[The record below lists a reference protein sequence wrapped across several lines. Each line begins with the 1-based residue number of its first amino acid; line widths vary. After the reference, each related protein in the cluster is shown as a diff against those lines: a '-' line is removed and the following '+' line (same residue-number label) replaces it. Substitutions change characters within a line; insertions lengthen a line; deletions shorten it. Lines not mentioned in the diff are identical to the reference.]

1 VAAVILTIGSE
12 LVSGDVV
19 DTNGAWLARQ
29 LEGLGVPVRLI
40 AAVPD
45 DIATIAA
52 FVRDEATR
60 ADVVLVTGGLGGT
73 PDDVTREAI
82 AAAFGV
88 DQRELP
94 DVAADLRARFTGNP
108 EYAARWALLP
118 AGSRPLENP
127 LGGAPGFAI
136 ENVFVFPGLPSEMEA
151 MFGVV
156 AEELRREA
164 PIGSWRR
171 TYQTR
176 ESEIA
181 GVLVE
186 LGRRHPS
193 VGVGSYPT
201 FQPGGTLVEIVVKS
215 TDPDALAAATT
226 WLQGELA
233 GFERG
238 SASAS

>member
-1 VAAVILTIGSE
+1 MGAAVILTIGSE

-29 LEGLGVPVRLI
+29 LERLGVPVRLI

-45 DIATIAA
+45 EIELIAA
-52 FVRDEATR
+52 FVRDEAAR

-88 DQRELP
+88 EQRELHE
-94 DVAADLRARFTGNP
+94 VAAALRARFARSP
-108 EYAARWALLP
+108 DYAARWALLP

-136 ENVFVFPGLPSEMEA
+136 GNVYVFPGLPAEMEA

-156 AEELRREA
+156 AGELTRA
-164 PIGSWRR
+164 GPIVSWRQ
-171 TYQTR
+171 TYRTR
-176 ESEIA
+176 ESEIVA
-181 GVLVE
+181 VLVE
-186 LGRRHPS
+186 VGARHPG
-193 VGVGSYPT
+193 VLVGSYPS
-201 FQPGGTLVEIVVKS
+201 FHPDGPVVEIVLKS
-215 TDPDALAAATT
+215 GDPDALAAATA
-226 WLQGELA
+226 WMESALA
-233 GFERG
+233 DVGR
-238 SASAS
+238 